1 MHFATPLKGGRKSSE
16 ADAHCSNDSAPETR
30 ESDACAAL
38 DGRKRRHDHWSDL
51 GFGSFSAYFFC
62 MVASV
67 FVRSNGFGAAV
78 PDESIVLAFLSFV
91 GATAFSLLFLAM
103 VEQYMIRHDNQRQF
117 SLASCV
123 LLMLGPVANVVE
135 LVMGVPNA
143 LVLFL
148 AFSLSGCGYAMCL
161 LVWGRILSVKDE
173 RSSSRQV
180 LADVCAAVVVM
191 VAVSALSPVISSLVC
206 LCLGALAGLIGSVRF
221 VSSEEIC
228 GEAEQIVVSDTRDT
242 IPKSSYFV
250 GGTLW
255 MVFGVFLALLRWSPV
270 FDGHMSVAVVAVL
283 LVAAVAGVAIARLH
297 RNWEVGFAKLSWAP
311 VPLLVMGLAFFIVG
325 GQQMLRLALVF
336 ILLSMVISYLYF
348 MMHFSALS
356 HRPDLLP
363 DQMFSWGWLAPFV
376 GIFAGVFVGI
386 VCTLVGD
393 AVAKYFLPVLGGVLV
408 ITLIVSMHSI
418 EKIALK
424 KKEQEVEQRA
434 RVDDVGKFKAQ
445 MFEVFSDIGLT
456 EREKDVAFLLMRGHS
471 QAAIAGQLYV
481 AASTVNTHVK
491 HIYRKAMVSSKQEF
505 IDLCQSL
512 HQRKT

>member
-1 MHFATPLKGGRKSSE
+1 MRFAAPLKGEQESSK
-16 ADAHCSNDSAPETR
+16 ADAHCDGDLCPEIQERDTR
-30 ESDACAAL
+30 GTLGEQ
-38 DGRKRRHDHWSDL
+38 RRRHDHLSDL

-62 MVASV
+62 MLASV
-67 FVRSNGFGAAV
+67 FIRSNGFVAAAA
-78 PDESIVLAFLSFV
+78 DEGTVLAFLSFA

-103 VEQYMIRHDNQRQF
+103 VEQYMLRHDNQRQF
-117 SLASCV
+117 SLVSCV
-123 LLMLGPVANVVE
+123 LLMLGPIANTVE
-135 LVMGVPNA
+135 LITGVSNA

-161 LVWGRILSVKDE
+161 LVWGRILSAKDE

-180 LADVCAAVVVM
+180 LADVCAAVVAM
-191 VAVSALSPVISSLVC
+191 VVVSTLSPVISSLVC
-206 LCLGALAGLIGSVRF
+206 LCFGSLAGLVGSVRF
-221 VSSEEIC
+221 VPTEEIC

-283 LVAAVAGVAIARLH
+283 LIAAVAGVAIARLH
-297 RNWEVGFAKLSWAP
+297 RSWDVGFAKLSWAP
-311 VPLLVMGLAFFIVG
+311 VPLLVTGLVFFVVG

-336 ILLSMVISYLYF
+336 IVLSMVISYLYL
-348 MMHFSALS
+348 MVHFAELS
-356 HRPDLLP
+356 HRPNLLS

-376 GIFAGVFVGI
+376 GIFAGVFIGI
-386 VCTLVGD
+386 VFTLAGD
-393 AVAKYFLPVLGGVLV
+393 VATKYFLPVLGGALV
-408 ITLIVSMHSI
+408 VTLIVLMRSV
-418 EKIALK
+418 ERIALK
-424 KKEQEVEQRA
+424 KKEQEVEQRI
-434 RVDDVGKFKAQ
+434 RVDDAGKFKAQ
-445 MFEVFSDIGLT
+445 MFEVFSDIGLS

-471 QAAIAGQLYV
+471 QAAIASQLYV

-505 IDLCQSL
+505 IDLCQNL
-512 HQRKT
+512 HQEKV